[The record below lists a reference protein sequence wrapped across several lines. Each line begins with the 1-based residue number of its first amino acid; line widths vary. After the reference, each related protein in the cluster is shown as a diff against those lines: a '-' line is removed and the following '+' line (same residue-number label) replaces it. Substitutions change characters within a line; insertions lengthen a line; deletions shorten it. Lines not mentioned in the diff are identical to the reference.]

1 MSLPLTASAN
11 QTVRLWSAP
20 LRPDQSMAKMRA
32 PCSVGHTAS
41 KDLGDEIAGFV
52 RCLVEDRFE
61 MIFDGVGGQVQ
72 LCPDRWWLPPRT
84 SSATSASRCVSPSE
98 LRIRGA
104 LRLGW
109 AGSMITAMSS
119 TVPCR

>member
-1 MSLPLTASAN
+1 
-11 QTVRLWSAP
+11 
-20 LRPDQSMAKMRA
+20 MAKMRA

-41 KDLGDEIAGFV
+41 KDLGDEITPASYA
-52 RCLVEDRFE
+52 CLVEDRFE

-72 LCPDRWWLPPRT
+72 LCPDRFGGCPPGT